1 MSSSA
6 SLSSSSED
14 EEEERKERH
23 NWCRKDCYTSTP
35 CILGLIVVASCYDS
49 AKAFG
54 TALCKVCVDVMGART
69 WRMRFNAMDEEG
81 TLMRARFLSAGTLGL
96 FTTLACAA
104 TAYVAGVNPTLA
116 ATGGVASTAALYL
129 SARLTA
135 GGLFASEGK
144 NFRGPVYEKARRRW
158 KLLFPH
164 NTFPFITAA
173 LLQTLAC
180 LALGTPALR
189 AELPLSLIPMA
200 NCKPVSAS
208 SSDAFKL
215 MLELDQN
222 RASTYTHRWGYVT
235 MCLLEMGLLGNMFF
249 IICNIAFGAFQGAA
263 EQMERYATELEALKG
278 LQRDVEV
285 PSKLELVLDGLAERN
300 ALVATPDEAGAR
312 AAIASLVA
320 ETQSN
325 FDRKREEALYE
336 LTGTRD
342 AGRTVTGKGKS
353 KGGAAILVRQTTGT
367 GKDTR
372 FIGGG
377 PHAELVRGQYKADE
391 AQAFQDQEEIG
402 GMIHSRGREKY
413 QKLLDS
419 GEELDTIIFPVAVTV
434 EDHING
440 RGLLVSDT
448 NQTGFVRATVE
459 KAHRCTSRRFIPGR
473 AALAG
478 ALALLIVLIQL
489 TVHWKLGSFAT
500 LTSATDVLALLVTPS
515 TIQNYMMIFCYVPPS
530 WALNYRS
537 ASGVLI
543 GGVATYFIYRIKGTN
558 EWFVVSRGE
567 ASDKGRGELSSLRYR
582 RLPRGDDW
590 DTTPDIYSYS
600 LSSWRFFGG
609 LSALWTAVCAAFDR
623 DVKKGTKELNAS
635 TDARRAA
642 WAAEALQVVVDGE
655 SQPKL
660 VRVVGGEA
668 SLYIAAV
675 YSNREVYRSVKLFLH
690 ADWAAAHFDALA
702 KQGLLY
708 DPRGKHSTTCQLFLV
723 DDETDFGRDISKV
736 CSSRHVGELK
746 TNYCVLLLQPFVE
759 ALATF
764 EGDPLSDEALE
775 WRKPFSVFVPN
786 TQRNARA
793 GQFMVRPALKVA
805 SEAKEKDRRA
815 ALREAQNEPL
825 PPTGED
831 GF

>member
-1 MSSSA
+1 M
-6 SLSSSSED
+6 SSSSED
-14 EEEERKERH
+14 EEKELKERH
-23 NWCRKDCYTSTP
+23 NWCRKPCYTSTA
-35 CILGLIVVASCYDS
+35 CILGLIVVASCYTS

-54 TALCKVCVDVMGART
+54 TALCKCCMDVMGART
-69 WRMRFNAMDEEG
+69 WRQRFFAKDEEG
-81 TLMRARFLSAGTLGL
+81 TLMRSRFLSAGTLGL
-96 FTTLACAA
+96 FATLAFAA
-104 TAYVAGVNPTLA
+104 TAYMAGVNPTLA
-116 ATGGVASTAALYL
+116 TTGGVASTGALYL

-189 AELPLSLIPMA
+189 AELPLKLIAMA

-222 RASTYTHRWGYVT
+222 RASTYSHRWGYVT

-278 LQRDVEV
+278 LQSDVAD
-285 PSKLELVLDGLAERN
+285 PSKLELVLAGLAERN
-300 ALVATPDEAGAR
+300 AVVVTRDAAGAR
-312 AAIASLVA
+312 AVLASLVA
-320 ETQSN
+320 DTTSK
-325 FDRKREEALYE
+325 FDSSRAEALFA
-336 LTGTRD
+336 LTGTHD
-342 AGRTVTGKGKS
+342 AGQTTVDSVGRRSATL
-353 KGGAAILVRQTTGT
+353 LVIRTTGT
-367 GKDTR
+367 GKDRR
-372 FIGGG
+372 FTGGG
-377 PHAELVRGQYKADE
+377 HTAELVRSEYDADG
-391 AQAFQDQEEIG
+391 AQKFQDQEGRGTEIY
-402 GMIHSRGREKY
+402 SEGREKY

-419 GEELDTIIFPVAVTV
+419 GKELDTIFFPGAVTV
-434 EDHING
+434 DDHING
-440 RGLLVSDT
+440 RGLLVSDD
-448 NQTGFVRATVE
+448 NPTGFVRATVKKE
-459 KAHRCTSRRFIPGR
+459 DCCRSNKYVRGR
-473 AALAG
+473 AALYG

-515 TIQNYMMIFCYVPPS
+515 TIQNYLMIFCYVPPR
-530 WALNYRS
+530 WALNYGS
-537 ASGVLI
+537 AQGVLI

-558 EWFVVSRGE
+558 DWFVVNRGD
-567 ASDKGRGELSSLRYR
+567 ASDAGGGELSSLRYR

-600 LSSWRFFGG
+600 LSCWRFFGG

-642 WAAEALQVVVDGE
+642 WAAEALQVVADGE

-668 SLYIAAV
+668 SLCIAAV
-675 YSNREVYRSVKLFLH
+675 YSNRGYNSGKLFLH
-690 ADWAAAHFDALA
+690 ADCAATYLDALA
-702 KQGLLY
+702 KEGLLY
-708 DPRGKHSTTCQLFLV
+708 DKRGILATTCQLFLV
-723 DDETDFGRDISKV
+723 DEETDFARDFVNAVVGK
-736 CSSRHVGELK
+736 RHFRALK
-746 TNYCVLLLQPFVE
+746 TSYRVLLLQPFVE

-775 WRKPFSVFVPN
+775 WRKQFTVLVPN
-786 TQRNARA
+786 TQPKARP
-793 GQFMVRPALKVA
+793 GTFMVQPALKVA
-805 SEAKEKDRRA
+805 SEAKRADGRRA
-815 ALREAQNEPL
+815 AQDTPL
-825 PPTGED
+825 PPAGE
-831 GF
+831 GGL